1 MILIE
6 RLERRIDMSTSSFPK
21 VYSDNLKRDVV
32 PQYIDPEDKSWLN
45 LATDV
50 TKLNLPVFT
59 YTKYG
64 KVIFYKYKRPDVVR
78 KKAFHIIS
86 RADQQFIK
94 ENIWTKLI
102 KIDPNFK
109 FDFYKAEEFKK
120 WHTDSVIVCEG
131 ELKAEAVF
139 KLFPGYFGT
148 TYGTKG
154 QYDQY
159 DWTPLK
165 GKQVFLWPD
174 SDKPTKSFPFGTG
187 VDAFQKFALHLRKK
201 YEIEA
206 KLIPVP
212 SLMTVKEQIKRE
224 LKEKYKKDSF
234 DLEDAERLGIS
245 GQALEL
251 YLYKADYY
259 YEGEKKPY
267 TDIKEAINRYIY
279 LADEKT
285 KFYDRFENDVI
296 DKITLDNLW
305 LRAKGLGD
313 YNSGKA
319 SDYIQVEH
327 CAVANATTHY
337 PKDEEFIKFGR
348 KTYLNLYESPVFNDP
363 ENTDEKYLFDRT
375 AWLRDHLDHLS
386 SEHKKTVFNLEC
398 TVAAALQYPEI
409 NRGWAVLIYSTFGQ
423 GKGLFFDLLRTLTG
437 WQNGVSPKA
446 AQLYSQFGGYMIKGN
461 NIFIRECS
469 KKGIDDADKEAWLK
483 EIITEDEFEVE
494 LKHKDFMTH
503 HCHYN
508 LYMST
513 NYIAPFKVMPGD
525 RRISYV
531 KCNAQ
536 PGQKSR
542 EYFEDLV
549 KNTKDPI
556 KQAEVFY
563 YYKNIFK
570 IPKDFDMYHCFDT
583 PWKAELIKQSQTGY
597 SQLLD
602 EIYENRLLPMFKLD
616 LWNETQVYKEIKQF
630 LSDNS
635 GYEYSDLY
643 KMSQKQLGHWFEEK
657 GTEKL
662 KPYAVRLK
670 GWGFK
675 KDMHLHIAPHAD
687 KTFWRS
693 KANET
698 AFIANYL
705 KGIETTKSEQQSLE
719 DLFIGG
725 KGGNNDQELTEPY

>member
-1 MILIE
+1 
-6 RLERRIDMSTSSFPK
+6 MSTSNYPK
-21 VYSDNLKRDVV
+21 VLSDILKRDVV
-32 PQYIDPEDKSWLN
+32 PQYIDPEDKSWQH
-45 LATDV
+45 LASEV
-50 TKLNLPVFT
+50 RKESLPVFT
-59 YTKYG
+59 YTKDG
-64 KVIFYKYKRPDVVR
+64 KVIFYKYKRPDAVR
-78 KKAFHIIS
+78 KKCFHVVS
-86 RADQQFIK
+86 RADHQYIK
-94 ENIWTKLI
+94 ENIWSKLQ
-102 KIDPNFK
+102 KVHTDFK
-109 FDFYKAEEFKK
+109 FDLYQAEKIEK
-120 WHTDSVIVCEG
+120 WHTDSAIIVEG
-131 ELKAEAVF
+131 ELSAHAAEEIL
-139 KLFPGYFGT
+139 KGYFCT
-148 TYGTKG
+148 TYGSK
-154 QYDQY
+154 DQY
-159 DWTPLK
+159 KKYDFSKLK
-165 GKQVFLWPD
+165 KFKKVYLWPD
-174 SDKPTKSFPFGTG
+174 ADKPNKKFPLGHGVHSFREL
-187 VDAFQKFALHLRKK
+187 AIHLRKE
-201 YEIEA
+201 YQIEA
-206 KLIPVP
+206 LLVPVP
-212 SLMTVKEQIKRE
+212 SLFSLKEEILRE
-224 LKEKYKKDSF
+224 KKEKYKKDSF
-234 DLEDAERLGIS
+234 DLEDAKALGIERS
-245 GQALEL
+245 TLEYHLYQASA
-251 YLYKADYY
+251 YF
-259 YEGEKKPY
+259 EKEKRPY
-267 TDIKEAINRYIY
+267 TDIKEAIDRYIY

-313 YNSGKA
+313 YNTGKA
-319 SDYIQVEH
+319 SDYIQVEN

-337 PKDEEFIKFGR
+337 PKDEEFIKLGR
-348 KTYLNLYESPVFNDP
+348 KTYLNLYEKPFFKDP
-363 ENTDEKYLFDRT
+363 ENTDETFLVEAT
-375 AWLRDHLDHLS
+375 LWLKQHIAHLCSDH
-386 SEHKKTVFNLEC
+386 EKTIHKLEC
-398 TVAAALQYPEI
+398 TIAAAIQQPEI
-409 NRGWAVLIYSTFGQ
+409 NRTWAILIYSTFGQ

-437 WQNGVSPKA
+437 WENGVSPKA

-483 EIITEDEFEVE
+483 EIITEEEFEVE

-542 EYFEDLV
+542 EYFEDLAR
-549 KNTKDPI
+549 NAKDPI

-602 EIYENRLLPMFKLD
+602 EMYENKLISSFFLD
-616 LWNETQVYKEIKQF
+616 LWNETQVYKEIKEF
-630 LSDNS
+630 LANNS
-635 GYEYSDLY
+635 GYEYADLY

-662 KPYAVRLK
+662 RPYAVRLK

-693 KANET
+693 KANDT

-705 KGIETTKSEQQSLE
+705 NGIETTKSEQQSLE
-719 DLFIGG
+719 DLYIGG